1 MPSRSMFDSS
11 FPGMEPLC
19 ILALRMCLWV
29 IAVQS
34 PTDESNLRDPR
45 SGQEAAVPFALY
57 SLLIGAYPPPLA
69 LPLIAQKPQTRKP
82 AFNFQRAPR
91 SAPGTGAHRQG

>member
-11 FPGMEPLC
+11 LLGVEPLC

-34 PTDESNLRDPR
+34 PTDESNYRDQW
-45 SGQEAAVPFALY
+45 SGQEAAVPVAFY
-57 SLLIGAYPPPLA
+57 SLLSGGWLPPLTSPLA
-69 LPLIAQKPQTRKP
+69 KKSDAMSHWNRRSPLPRQETRPEKP
-82 AFNFQRAPR
+82 
-91 SAPGTGAHRQG
+91 SA